1 MWLSLVGDLFLLA
14 RFIIILM
21 QEYLMFYVFYLFWW
35 WFMHSICNP
44 YIYFVNT
51 RILWSRVGI
60 FKFDYLKSIK
70 LSKGSSLFSHFTN
83 TEGTTFLPGLLP
95 ATPGVSLMVLALVW
109 VKVLELGVILP
120 QSRWIVGNGL
130 LWRLWTLPLMAGWAQ
145 LRFVCS

>member
-1 MWLSLVGDLFLLA
+1 
-14 RFIIILM
+14 
-21 QEYLMFYVFYLFWW
+21 
-35 WFMHSICNP
+35 MHSICNP

-95 ATPGVSLMVLALVW
+95 ATPGVSHGSDSG
-109 VKVLELGVILP
+109 LG
-120 QSRWIVGNGL
+120 QSLGTWGHFATIKMDSG
-130 LWRLWTLPLMAGWAQ
+130 
-145 LRFVCS
+145 